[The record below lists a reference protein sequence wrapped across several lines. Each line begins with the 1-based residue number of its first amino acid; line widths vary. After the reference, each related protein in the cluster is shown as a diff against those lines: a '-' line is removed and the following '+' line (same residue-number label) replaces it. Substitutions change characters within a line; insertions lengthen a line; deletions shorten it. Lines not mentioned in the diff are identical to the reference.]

1 MDNYDVVDGRLRA
14 MAQAIRQGQFHEAS
28 EIGGDGLGFESSIL
42 SEELSATS
50 VPLAVSKEALSLA
63 GVVSEGGQATVR
75 CGNWCGRPVAIKK
88 AVIREPQDLIRFRK
102 EVCMVAALRH
112 ENIVR
117 CVGARMV
124 PPDYMMLMDLFPTS
138 AGSAVHSGNWKPSIQ
153 HVLQIGA
160 QISLALDFLHSQ
172 PRKIIH
178 RDVKPGN
185 ILLKSGDSSFQ
196 AHRSAFIKACLT
208 DFGLACFEKDIKEE
222 FSANVSG
229 KSPSGGFYK
238 QSMVG
243 TLEYMAPEILMKKA
257 PASTASDVFALCIS
271 IIELLTQVHP
281 YSDCTRDNPLAHTIL
296 EMGYSRHE
304 LAVAVAAEGLRP
316 SIPDTVPL
324 KLRQLLRAGLHAD
337 PCQRPSAAVLAKE
350 FVDLAACCA
359 DHGTSSLDLDLLE
372 EQILSQNGNL
382 CAEEE
387 GVEQSDLWRMPDPP
401 AWMLEGESLVNI
413 PIGLFATAGRRGSD
427 NMEDRS
433 LILRQPFGTDRVII
447 AGIFDGHRG
456 PEASDFV
463 ASNFEKLL
471 LHEWSSCSGP
481 SHLLDSAL
489 KRAETEFDSFWTT
502 QNAKSSQKR
511 YPGTTA
517 VCMLLCNGV
526 LSVANIGDSRAML
539 CRNGAPLMLSVD
551 QTADRADERDRIA
564 AMGFGDELHLRDDGH
579 WRIGSVGLSV
589 SRSIG
594 DHDMKNIGIIG
605 QPELSQV
612 EIEPDT
618 DTFAVL
624 ASDGIWDTMTGE
636 DIINVV
642 SETVKQ
648 PAMCAQRIVMEA
660 LSRGS
665 QDNASAIVAFLAPS
679 LWTTFQRL

>member
-1 MDNYDVVDGRLRA
+1 MENFDVIDGRLQA
-14 MAQAIRQGQFHEAS
+14 MARAIRQGQFLEAG
-28 EIGGDGLGFESSIL
+28 EIGGDGLGSEPDIL

-75 CGNWCGRPVAIKK
+75 CGTWCGRPVAVKK
-88 AVIREPQDLIRFRK
+88 AIIREPEDLIRFRK

-112 ENIVR
+112 ENIVQ

-138 AGSAVHSGNWKPSIQ
+138 AGLAVHSGKWKPSIQ
-153 HVLQIGA
+153 HVLQIGS
-160 QISLALDFLHSQ
+160 QISLALDFLHSH
-172 PRKIIH
+172 PKKIIH

-185 ILLKSGDSSFQ
+185 ILLKSGENSFE
-196 AHRSAFIKACLT
+196 ADHSAFIKACLT
-208 DFGLACFEKDIKEE
+208 DFGLASFENDVKEE
-222 FSANVSG
+222 FYANVSG

-243 TLEYMAPEILMKKA
+243 TLEYMAPEILMKKG

-271 IIELLTQVHP
+271 IIELLTRVHP

-316 SIPDTVPL
+316 SIPDTVPS

-350 FVDLAACCA
+350 FVDLAASCA
-359 DHGTSSLDLDLLE
+359 DPGTSSLDLDLLGK
-372 EQILSQNGNL
+372 QILSQNVNL
-382 CAEEE
+382 CEQKEEF
-387 GVEQSDLWRMPDPP
+387 EQSDLWKIPDPP
-401 AWMLEGESLVNI
+401 SWALQGQSLVNI
-413 PIGLFATAGRRGSD
+413 PIGLFATAGRRGAD

-433 LILRQPFGTDRVII
+433 LILRQPFGAERVIF

-456 PEASDFV
+456 PEASEFV
-463 ASNFEKLL
+463 SSNFEKML
-471 LHEWSSCSGP
+471 LHEWSSSSGP
-481 SHLLDSAL
+481 SHLLDNAL
-489 KRAETEFDSFWTT
+489 RRAETDFDAFWTT
-502 QNAKSSQKR
+502 QNAHISQKR
-511 YPGTTA
+511 YPGTTSI
-517 VCMLLCNGV
+517 CMLLCDGV

-551 QTADRADERDRIA
+551 QTADRADERDRIT
-564 AMGFGDELHLRDDGH
+564 AMGFGDQLYQRDGQ

-594 DHDMKNIGIIG
+594 DHDMKTVGIIG
-605 QPELSQV
+605 HPELSQV
-612 EIEPDT
+612 KIEPDA
-618 DTFAVL
+618 DTFVVL
-624 ASDGIWDTMTGE
+624 ASDGIWDAMTGE
-636 DIINVV
+636 DIINVI

-679 LWTTFQRL
+679 LWTTCERL